1 MSECLTAADSKC
13 EVGVVQQQRLV
24 LRSRTVTSMG
34 QNKGKLADLG
44 ALGKDFKKIKFEF
57 CFSVSIFHLY
67 FPILVTKFG
76 QIDIEWKI
84 IMEYVCFTYIS
95 FEKCKIC
102 LS

>member
-1 MSECLTAADSKC
+1 MSYPVIRLFCASGSRLHGGLGPEWRSSY
-13 EVGVVQQQRLV
+13 VSWSWVVSHQI
-24 LRSRTVTSMG
+24 
-34 QNKGKLADLG
+34 DLG